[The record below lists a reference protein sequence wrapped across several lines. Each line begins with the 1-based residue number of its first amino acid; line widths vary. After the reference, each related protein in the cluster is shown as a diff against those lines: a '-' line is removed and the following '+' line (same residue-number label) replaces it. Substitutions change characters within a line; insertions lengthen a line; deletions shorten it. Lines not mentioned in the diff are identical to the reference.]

1 MNKNTKFL
9 PGTSGNPAGRKKGNA
24 TAQKLR
30 QAIADD
36 IGDVIDVLMK
46 QAKNGDVASAKLL
59 MDRAV
64 PTLRPVSEA
73 IVINSIPDDNT
84 AEIGR
89 LIIDATLRGELAPDV
104 SSQLLTGLASQVRI
118 EEYTLLEARISQLE
132 NGGSHG

>member
-1 MNKNTKFL
+1 MPKFQKGL
-9 PGTSGNPAGRKKGNA
+9 PSPNPSGRPKGNA

-30 QAIADD
+30 QSIADD

-89 LIIDATLRGELAPDV
+89 MVIDATLRGELAPDV
-104 SSQLLTGLASQVRI
+104 SSQLLAGLASQVRI
-118 EEYTLLEARISQLE
+118 EEYTLLESRISALE
-132 NGGSHG
+132 GGSK

>member
-1 MNKNTKFL
+1 MAF
-9 PGTSGNPAGRKKGNA
+9 KKGSPSPNPSGRPKGNS

-30 QAIADD
+30 QSIADD
-36 IGDVIDVLMK
+36 IGDVINVLMK

-104 SSQLLTGLASQVRI
+104 SSQLLSGLAAQIKI
-118 EEYTLLEARISQLE
+118 EEFTTLSDRIAALE
-132 NGGSHG
+132 NGASHG